1 MYIKRFTNKVKCIII
16 LKFGAILLYLS
27 LPKKG
32 VINSF
37 MTEIPIL

>member
-16 LKFGAILLYLS
+16 LKFGAILYLS